1 MKSILNK
8 GRLAGKETFGEPVP
22 TAEREANERQDS
34 QCPLVRAHQA
44 VIRADA
50 KLGAVGVDDRV
61 VNHNKLRGS
70 KVLIIQ
76 AKAALREAI
85 RLIEEFEGIGTQ
97 VGKDDLKCRTLDI

>member
-1 MKSILNK
+1 MKSILNR
-8 GRLAGKETFGEPVP
+8 GRLAGKETFGDAVP
-22 TAEREANERQDS
+22 AERQANQRQDS
-34 QCPLVRAHQA
+34 QCLLVRAHQA

-70 KVLIIQ
+70 KVLIVQ

-85 RLIEEFEGIGTQ
+85 RLIEEFEGKGTQ
-97 VGKDDLKCRTLDI
+97 ND